1 MKPKTLTVYYAHPMA
16 LYDSPVERK
25 DLRTLKKL
33 GFKVVNP
40 AKRELD
46 TMEDYVNLAC
56 SCDLVAFRA
65 FEDGKV
71 GSGVFIEVAA
81 AMKADIPVIELT
93 PFLPGRVLTRNETR
107 ERMCLPPLRHPK
119 TAPLRTVRDWLDDH
133 QGDYEDQEWGN
144 S

>member
-56 SCDLVAFRA
+56 SCDLVAFRS
-65 FEDGKV
+65 FDDGKV
-71 GSGVFIEVAA
+71 GSGVFIEVMA

-119 TAPLRTVRDWLDDH
+119 TAPLRTI
-133 QGDYEDQEWGN
+133 YEDIRDYDETHDWGN